1 MAVSL
6 PAATVDKILMA
17 GQSTTNARV
26 QNSKAEAGQV
36 TQQLPYAFDAPA
48 EKPDVAN
55 RQGGN
60 EGQTAMAPRRSAAGA
75 AGSRAVAKQAGRSQS
90 RDSNEIAASQKPFQ
104 IFFVITDQPQ
114 AQTSQPPLNAAK
126 AAAAPAKRSD
136 AGQMAP
142 AAKAPANS
150 PPPNQAP

>member
-1 MAVSL
+1 
-6 PAATVDKILMA
+6 
-17 GQSTTNARV
+17 V
-26 QNSKAEAGQV
+26 QNSKSEAGQV

-48 EKPDVAN
+48 EKSDVAN
-55 RQGGN
+55 RQGRN
-60 EGQTAMAPRRSAAGA
+60 EGQAAMAPRRSAAGG

-114 AQTSQPPLNAAK
+114 AQTTQQPLNAAK
-126 AAAAPAKRSD
+126 AAATPAKPSD
-136 AGQMAP
+136 AGQLAP